1 MKKYQKLFE
10 EELNKHINL
19 EKSRRFDLIKLKER
33 QVLLEQVILKD
44 ELKLQGNRIS
54 VIGSNGKGSTAFYL
68 SLLPQISK
76 NYLAGL
82 SPQVSLSQHV
92 GQNVGVPTLHES
104 GKAGLVGQNV
114 GVPTLHE
121 SGKAGL
127 VGQNVGVPTL
137 HESGKAWL
145 VEQNVGVP
153 TLHKSGQILEQTQR
167 QELVSGRKSEQAEIA
182 KIGLYT
188 SPHLSN
194 ILERIRIRNLSENKT
209 VIPYI
214 NSQFAWE
221 SLLELSSILKENF
234 ALLTY
239 FEILTLLALYIFN
252 KKNCFIQ
259 IYEAGLGGRWDATKV
274 ISAQTVVLT
283 LIEKEHTSILGDT
296 YEKILFE
303 KLGIL
308 NNFTKYLFCFED
320 NKNISKEL
328 IESTAK
334 KFSPNIKIFFY
345 RTEILKNKCYL
356 YANENF
362 AKFIIEKLINL
373 ELNNN
378 ENLFENNLDKI
389 NLLEDSNTEQIKDK
403 ISDFENFS
411 NIKIQI
417 NYNPNIQIN
426 LPGRLENFLKVIKIK
441 KNDFFNCE
449 FIFDTA
455 HNPPA
460 IDIALTDIIYSKYKN
475 EISNNSNK
483 NLIFVAQLEDRNLQ
497 EVLEVLIKNNIIYI
511 LILQGTG
518 WAKIENIEKNFETKL
533 NKEINTYF
541 TSFNNSYKKIINLI
555 KKEKFDKIIFLGSHR
570 IYSIF
575 EKFKN

>member
-1 MKKYQKLFE
+1 MEKYQKHFE
-10 EELNKHINL
+10 EELSKHINL

-33 QVLLEQVILKD
+33 QVLLEQVILNK

-68 SLLPQISK
+68 SLLPQISD
-76 NYLAGL
+76 NYLAV
-82 SPQVSLSQHV
+82 VSTQDSHSQQEW
-92 GQNVGVPTLHES
+92 QNVGVPTLHES
-104 GKAGLVGQNV
+104 G
-114 GVPTLHE
+114 E
-121 SGKAGL
+121 YS
-127 VGQNVGVPTL
+127 
-137 HESGKAWL
+137 
-145 VEQNVGVP
+145 EQTPRQDVV
-153 TLHKSGQILEQTQR
+153 SGQVSEQT
-167 QELVSGRKSEQAEIA
+167 EIP

-194 ILERIRIRNLSENKT
+194 ILERIRIRNLNESKT
-209 VIPYI
+209 EIPYI
-214 NSQFAWE
+214 NSQFAWK
-221 SLLELSSILKENF
+221 SLLELKSILKENF
-234 ALLTY
+234 ALFTY

-252 KKNCFIQ
+252 KKKCFIQ

-328 IESTAK
+328 IEFTAK

-345 RTEILKNKCYL
+345 KKEIFKNKSYL
-356 YANENF
+356 YTNENF
-362 AKFIIEKLINL
+362 AKFILEKLINL
-373 ELNNN
+373 EFNNN
-378 ENLFENNLDKI
+378 ENQFKNNLNKI
-389 NLLEDSNTEQIKDK
+389 NLSEESFSKQNNKIDLSEESNSKQNNKIDLLEESNTKQIIKINLSEESNTKQFKYK
-403 ISDFENFS
+403 ISNFENFS
-411 NIKIQI
+411 NIKIEI
-417 NYNPNIQIN
+417 NYIPNVQLNI
-426 LPGRLENFLKVIKIK
+426 PGRLENFSKEIKIK

-460 IDIALTDIIYSKYKN
+460 INIALNDVIHSKYKN

-483 NLIFVAQLEDRNLQ
+483 ILVYVAQLEDRNLQ
-497 EVLEVLIKNNIIYI
+497 EVLEVLIKNNILYI
-511 LILQGTG
+511 IVLQGTG
-518 WAKIENIEKNFETKL
+518 WAKIENFEKNFETKL
-533 NKEINTYF
+533 NNSIKTYF
-541 TSFNNSYKKIINLI
+541 TSFNNSYKKIIQLI

-570 IYSIF
+570 TYSIF
-575 EKFKN
+575 EKFKT